1 MITKS
6 KFIKGLWFIEVA
18 IEANTFYIDNLEDTL
33 GEFITSTL
41 DCKGPALII
50 QREED
55 RNCISYYSPD
65 TFYCLQKNNIK
76 NPKGLFLTK
85 LATEEDWKELRPDIK
100 VVFNTDNYF
109 WDLKESEILSE
120 RLKMV
125 QFVDAYVGKYFSS
138 DYVRRNILKQTEEEM
153 KKMDGEM
160 EVDRQRIQQ
169 EQLAL
174 QAQQQ
179 AAEDQQQGTR
189 Q

>member
-85 LATEEDWKELRPDIK
+85 LATEEDWKELRKLIDI
-100 VVFNTDNYF
+100 
-109 WDLKESEILSE
+109 
-120 RLKMV
+120 
-125 QFVDAYVGKYFSS
+125 
-138 DYVRRNILKQTEEEM
+138 QTEKADKFICESLLYKQEGLDNE
-153 KKMDGEM
+153 KNYLIIKEDG
-160 EVDRQRIQQ
+160 
-169 EQLAL
+169 
-174 QAQQQ
+174 
-179 AAEDQQQGTR
+179 
-189 Q
+189 